1 MKIEKYY
8 GEKFF
13 IISHEKSLQKIKMRI
28 DFITNFKYYNW
39 IEMFSYVL
47 DRFSLFKFEF
57 LTPLMINQILDNKA
71 LYDLLKSFLLIQI
84 QGDIPIRKVLE
95 FLKVEKIITQLAS
108 KLIPDK
114 YGIFIS
120 AFTSI
125 TFTLNTSIEE
135 IPFEIFKL
143 ADENYVLSFDKTI
156 EAFLGIPNAFLD
168 CEDVEI
174 NFHLLRNNLKILL
187 TLPVKH
193 SIIIKEE
200 RIKKH
205 SNIIKEEQK
214 KIAPSLSSKAKKKLK
229 KIEKVY
235 I

>member
-1 MKIEKYY
+1 MEIEKYY

-187 TLPVKH
+187 TLPVQH

-229 KIEKVY
+229 KK
-235 I
+235 